1 MAASGMAVMAFAGV
15 RRKLVVLFAE
25 HSSRAANTPASMS
38 SPLLRKNAMMMQH
51 MANIGIH
58 ALLLW
63 VIFPL
68 VLTKSKSK
76 TVITT
81 IAAENR
87 GSFHNAMEYVAM

>member
-1 MAASGMAVMAFAGV
+1 
-15 RRKLVVLFAE
+15 
-25 HSSRAANTPASMS
+25 
-38 SPLLRKNAMMMQH
+38 MQH

-76 TVITT
+76 TVTTT

-87 GSFHNAMEYVAM
+87 GSFYNAMEYVAM